1 MIVDFFD
8 VDRRVYEDTIGS
20 FLNDD
25 LTKEVKVLFT
35 SFVGLKSFSKLKG
48 YCKVIVEY
56 TADDL
61 GEIPELFNQK
71 NAHYVVKRGEIDQLK
86 SVLKQIEVVASDMSE
101 ETDLAFLFF
110 RLSHDLRSPL
120 ASIEGLVELLKN
132 EEDKA
137 ARDVYNNMILKSSK
151 RLEMSLSK
159 ILDMANFKRGES
171 LEFQEVNF
179 RDLLDKVMSN
189 LRFLDGFSKIDFQ
202 INEEIN
208 AVLNTDPVLLESLL
222 QNLVQNAV
230 KYMNFN
236 QIEPK
241 VLIDYHINTNKVSF
255 VVRDNGVGVTK
266 KARKNLFDMF
276 YRGQSDVPGS
286 GLGLFIAKRISA
298 KLNGSISVVD
308 GVNGVGLGFEVTF
321 ENIK

>member
-35 SFVGLKSFSKLKG
+35 SFVGLKSFSNLKD
-48 YCKVIVEY
+48 YCKVIAEY

-71 NAHYVVKRGEIDQLK
+71 NAHYVVKRGEVDQLK
-86 SVLKQIEVVASDMSE
+86 SVLKQIEGVANDMSE

-132 EEDKA
+132 EEDRA

-189 LRFLDGFSKIDFQ
+189 LRFLDGFLKIDFQ

-241 VLIDYHINTNKVSF
+241 VSIDYYINTNKVSF

-286 GLGLFIAKRISA
+286 GLGLFIAKRISV
-298 KLNGSISVVD
+298 KLNGSISIVD

-321 ENIK
+321 DNKK